1 MNRNLNLYRRQGK
14 TVTWAVCLCSPG
26 GVRWLKHKGWMGFSR
41 GRRRGRETQT
51 ALPPA
56 NVTSTRRPKSFAQF
70 SDRWWS
76 GSRGRRPRGKSYQTL
91 AHVLTAKCSWSF
103 IGSASDAFFYKSQ
116 LTRKP
121 SSITVPWWM
130 QPPYKAF
137 QASACRHHCNPSHH
151 RQVKHHPSNA
161 ERLSIIHLFKP
172 SYYKCWGGGLTNTNI
187 ISASIWCKISYG
199 CFWLRLAALETLI
212 SHYTAGADARTPGS
226 FGWSPKTSTKT

>member
-1 MNRNLNLYRRQGK
+1 M
-14 TVTWAVCLCSPG
+14 V
-26 GVRWLKHKGWMGFSR
+26 WLTGPPTTREIVPNPRLRPHSKVQLKLHRFSFR
-41 GRRRGRETQT
+41 
-51 ALPPA
+51 
-56 NVTSTRRPKSFAQF
+56 
-70 SDRWWS
+70 
-76 GSRGRRPRGKSYQTL
+76 
-91 AHVLTAKCSWSF
+91 C
-103 IGSASDAFFYKSQ
+103 IFFYKSQ

-172 SYYKCWGGGLTNTNI
+172 SYYKCWGGGGTNTNI